1 MRSEFI
7 KEFKI
12 DDKDEKEKNNE
23 LLKSINIVKNNIKNM
38 YNNMQYVE
46 SDLID
51 YYVFQIKAEEAK
63 YDYLIRKAKK
73 NNITVDIL

>member
-38 YNNMQYVE
+38 YNNLQYVE
-46 SDLID
+46 IDLID

>member
-38 YNNMQYVE
+38 YNNLQYVE
-46 SDLID
+46 IDLID

-73 NNITVDIL
+73 NNLTVDIL